1 RRRGVDELR
10 GEQCRCRSPGW
21 HLCWPPPQGR
31 EASRPAGPAGGE
43 SRADHQSDHRQGPRP
58 YNPAAAARP
67 RRRGDRVK
75 RREFITLL
83 GGAAASWPL
92 VAGAQDNIARL
103 GVLGP
108 PRDSAAARFAYPV
121 LLEELRKLGFAESRN
136 LIIEF
141 RRIDEGVP
149 KAFAGANE
157 LIAAKANVLLA
168 FGPELRGDSIRAT
181 I

>member
-1 RRRGVDELR
+1 M
-10 GEQCRCRSPGW
+10 ST
-21 HLCWPPPQGR
+21 
-31 EASRPAGPAGGE
+31 
-43 SRADHQSDHRQGPRP
+43 
-58 YNPAAAARP
+58 
-67 RRRGDRVK
+67 
-75 RREFITLL
+75 RREFILLL
-83 GGAAASWPL
+83 GGAAAAWPL

-136 LIIEF
+136 LIVEF

-157 LIAAKANVLLA
+157 LIAAKANVLFA
-168 FGPELRGDSIRAT
+168 FGPELALQAADTARPAVPIVILANNYDPIARGYVKGLAQPGGNVTGIVSRQLSWRRSSLRS
-181 I
+181 